1 MIKKATVIS
10 ILSLLTIP
18 LVAADLSQTFSN
30 VWSGILSIGNLSFLG
45 ISDGSLV
52 VGFTRLMIWLLMFTI
67 FFAVITGLGGKSGT
81 APMSFFSRGQAGVI
95 AAVIATIAAVFL
107 PANVLLATG
116 AGWATAI
123 ALILI
128 GGPVVGIAYLL
139 WRYPGEGNET
149 RFTILV
155 KLLLCLLLFW
165 ILAAMKYHV
174 SVL

>member
-1 MIKKATVIS
+1 MIKKVTIFS
-10 ILSLLTIP
+10 ILSLLAIP
-18 LVAADLSQTFSN
+18 FVTADLSQTFSN

-45 ISDGSLV
+45 LSDGSLV
-52 VGFTRLMIWLLMFTI
+52 VGLTRLLIWLLMFTV
-67 FFAVITGLGGKSGT
+67 FFALITSMGGRGGTLG
-81 APMSFFSRGQAGVI
+81 FFNRTQAGIVAAVVASI
-95 AAVIATIAAVFL
+95 AAIFL
-107 PANVLLATG
+107 PGNVLLATG

-123 ALILI
+123 ALLLI

-149 RFTILV
+149 RFTVLV

-165 ILAAMKYHV
+165 ILAAVKYHV